1 MTLST
6 QIRNWLTIGFEQPLG
21 SLNEHFYY
29 DKKNNEFFSILFTD
43 NLLLDKNL
51 NLASDIT
58 TTYTTNQVSSL
69 TNRIKRIELN
79 DPEIISID
87 RISLEERKSL
97 MQKFVDTLN
106 KPELIKILQQR
117 IHNQDYKTNFDFY
130 FGDEADELTKQK
142 WEQTKEMFLD
152 QKVDTFLN
160 LNNINIDT
168 ATLWDV
174 EANGSITLDLTKNNE
189 AENNKVVDRV
199 EYKKPWWL
207 FW

>member
-1 MTLST
+1 MTLPT
-6 QIRNWLTIGFEQPLG
+6 QIRNWLIIGFEQPLG

-29 DKKNNEFFSILFTD
+29 DKKDNEFFSILFTD

-51 NLASDIT
+51 NLAKDVT

-69 TNRIKRIELN
+69 IDRIKRIELN
-79 DPEIISID
+79 DSEIITID
-87 RISLEERKSL
+87 RVSLEERKFL
-97 MQKFVDTLN
+97 MQQFVDTIN
-106 KPELIKILQQR
+106 NPELIKILQQR
-117 IHNQDYKTNFDFY
+117 IHNQDYKTKFDFY

-142 WEQTKEMFLD
+142 WEQSKESFLH

-160 LNNINIDT
+160 LNNINIET

-174 EANGSITLDLTKNNE
+174 DANGSITLDLTKNNE
-189 AENNKVVDRV
+189 VVDRA
-199 EYKKPWWL
+199 EYKKPWWR